1 MSAIVCNTIA
11 QLRAR
16 LASSGESP
24 ADALSEQHDYFSRVG
39 RLTNSTTCVFPL
51 VKSTADENKPLQGVG
66 LAHKDIF
73 DLPGRSPGL
82 GRDAGSPKPGLS
94 QAWAVEQLERAGA
107 TNFGALTMAE
117 DACSATG
124 QTRHLP
130 TPINPLGADMAVGG
144 SSSGSAV
151 AVASGIVFASLGTDT
166 AGSVRIPA
174 MTCGVMG
181 LKTTHG
187 LIPRDGMTIL
197 SPSLDSIGVLARSV
211 GDVAELMQVLAPGL
225 RWQNLHSR
233 AAIKVGYWLD
243 DVQMDE
249 RVLAVVGRVMRH
261 YGQTHIAPVNHERR
275 ASALQ
280 EMVMAYEVGQTL
292 RARIANGLACSQVA
306 GLGSYGL
313 MIPNIWW
320 REALRQR
327 PEHLKAFVDDVFGK
341 VDVMMAPLQIDLLPK
356 TSEVYLGNPEF
367 KAAKL
372 LGLHRYCGWV
382 NYLGLPALA
391 IPIGTT
397 PDGLP
402 VSIQLIAKPFNE
414 VQLLALAGQ
423 IQNDIYGVHGIL
435 PVLKIEGQ
443 QP

>member
-1 MSAIVCNTIA
+1 MTVIVSSTIA
-11 QLRAR
+11 QLRAH
-16 LASSGESP
+16 LVTSGESTGGT
-24 ADALSEQHDYFSRVG
+24 LSAQHEYFSRVG
-39 RLTNSTTCVFPL
+39 KATKSTTCVFPL
-51 VKSTADENKPLQGVG
+51 VTNPSDSSMPLAGVG
-66 LAHKDIF
+66 VAHKDIF
-73 DLPGRSPGL
+73 NLPDRSPGL
-82 GRDAGSPKPGLS
+82 GRDTGSRKPGLS
-94 QAWAVEQLERAGA
+94 QAWAVEQLEKAGA

-130 TPINPLGADMAVGG
+130 TALNPLGADIAVGG

-151 AVASGIVFASLGTDT
+151 AVASGMVFASLGTDT

-187 LIPRDGMTIL
+187 LIPRDGMSL
-197 SPSLDSIGVLARSV
+197 LCPSLDSIGVLARSV
-211 GDVAELMQVLAPGL
+211 GDLVELMQVLAPKL
-225 RWQNLHSR
+225 VWQNLHSQ

-243 DVQMDE
+243 GAQMDGQIHD
-249 RVLAVVGRVMRH
+249 VVGPVMRQ
-261 YGQTHIAPVNHERR
+261 YGQTHIAPVSHERR

-280 EMVMAYEVGQTL
+280 ELIMAYEVGRTHA
-292 RARIANGLACSQVA
+292 ARIAGADACSQVA

-313 MIPNIWW
+313 TIPNIWW

-327 PEHLKAFVDDVFGK
+327 PEHLKAFIDDVFGK
-341 VDVMMAPLQIDLLPK
+341 VDVMMAPLQTDLLPK
-356 TSEVYLGNPEF
+356 TSEVYLGNAEF

-382 NYLGLPALA
+382 NYLGLPALSL
-391 IPIGTT
+391 PIGTT
-397 PDGLP
+397 SDGLP
-402 VSIQLIAKPFNE
+402 VSIQLIARPFHE
-414 VQLLALAGQ
+414 VQLLALAAQ
-423 IQNDIYGVHGIL
+423 IQSDIYGAHGIM

-443 QP
+443 QT